1 MKSQTKSFYRD
12 ILGMF
17 GKAFVPKSILP
28 SIREYLQKAGIHS
41 DPFPFFG
48 GLFFVSMFFSS
59 ILYLA
64 IIYGWLSN
72 KDNIIIFFF
81 GSFISFFL
89 IAMIIIGAIMTIV
102 YFYLDL
108 VIYQRTNAIETI
120 LPDYLQLVSTN
131 VKSGMSFEKSL
142 WFAIKPRFGILA
154 AEMEMVLK
162 RVMTGHDL
170 GDALTEFSIKYDSPM
185 LRRAMNLLVGELES
199 GGKISHIVDS
209 LVANLKNN
217 QKLKAEM
224 SASVITYMIFIGA
237 IVIFISPALFALSY
251 HLLNFMSKFISKVAS
266 SGGSSSSI
274 AIPFDAG
281 GIDVEEF
288 RIFSFTAV
296 VVVAILSS
304 MIVSI
309 IEKGNIKGGLKY
321 IPIFVSGSIFCYF
334 IFMILLE
341 AVFGGIVV

>member
-1 MKSQTKSFYRD
+1 MKNKSKQLFKD
-12 ILGMF
+12 LFGLF
-17 GKAFVPKSILP
+17 GKAFVPESTRP
-28 SIREYLQKAGIHS
+28 SIREYLKKAGILS

-48 GLFFVSMFFSS
+48 GLFFVSMFVTG
-59 ILYLA
+59 ILYLSLA
-64 IIYGWLSN
+64 YEWLQSYGNLL
-72 KDNIIIFFF
+72 IFFI
-81 GSFISFFL
+81 GSFTAFFI
-89 IAMIIIGAIMTIV
+89 IAMVIIGAIMTII

-108 VIYQRTNAIETI
+108 IIYQRTAAIEAI

-170 GDALTEFSIKYDSPM
+170 GDALTEFANKYDSPM
-185 LRRAMNLLVGELES
+185 LGRAMNLLVGELES
-199 GGKISHIVDS
+199 GGQISHIVDS

-251 HLLNFMSKFISKVAS
+251 HLLSFMGEFIAKVA
-266 SGGSSSSI
+266 GSEGATS
-274 AIPFDAG
+274 AIPIPFKAD
-281 GIDVEEF
+281 IIRPEEF
-288 RIFSFTAV
+288 RQFSLIAV
-296 VVVAILSS
+296 ILVATLSS

-309 IEKGNIKGGLKY
+309 IEKGNIKGGIKY
-321 IPIFVSGSIFCYF
+321 IPIFVAGSVFCYF
-334 IFMILLE
+334 VFMIILN
-341 AVFGGIVV
+341 AVFGGIAV

>member
-1 MKSQTKSFYRD
+1 MSSES
-12 ILGMF
+12 ISSLLEIF
-17 GKAFVPKSILP
+17 GKAFVPKSVRP
-28 SIREYLQKAGIHS
+28 TIREYLLKAGMLT

-48 GLFFVSMFFSS
+48 AMFFTSIFITS
-59 ILYLA
+59 ILYL
-64 IIYGWLSN
+64 ILVYGWLQPY
-72 KDNIIIFFF
+72 NILIFFL
-81 GSFISFFL
+81 GSFISFTAIALL
-89 IAMIIIGAIMTIV
+89 IITIFVTII

-108 VIYQRTNAIETI
+108 IIYQRTSAIEVI

-170 GDALTEFSIKYDSPM
+170 GDAITEFADKYNSPM

-199 GGKISHIVDS
+199 GGKISHIIDG

-237 IVIFISPALFALSY
+237 IVIVISPALFALSY
-251 HLLNFMSKFISKVAS
+251 HLLGFMDAFVSKLSTS
-266 SGGSSSSI
+266 GSSNI
-274 AIPFDAG
+274 PIPFKAG
-281 GIDVEEF
+281 
-288 RIFSFTAV
+288 T
-296 VVVAILSS
+296 
-304 MIVSI
+304 I
-309 IEKGNIKGGLKY
+309 II
-321 IPIFVSGSIFCYF
+321 
-334 IFMILLE
+334 
-341 AVFGGIVV
+341 